1 MENDENRIVSE
12 EGTVEAGLE
21 ETLWNLIEYANTL
34 DKSSDEYAHCVT
46 NIVKMYDTWVKGCK
60 EGMEY
65 NDRQAQREHE
75 MAIKEKERIQRSV
88 DSTEERYVREKQM
101 RLEKEIAELR
111 LEEEKRQHKINVIK
125 DVALGAAGLILPLAV
140 YTALFN
146 KGLKFEQTGT
156 FTSSTFGRNLFGK
169 IKFPSKWF

>member
-1 MENDENRIVSE
+1 MENEENRIVSE

-34 DKSSDEYAHCVT
+34 DKSSDEYAHCIS
-46 NIVKMYDTWVKGCK
+46 NIVKMYDTWVRGCR

-65 NDRQAQREHE
+65 NDRQAQREHD
-75 MAIKEKERIQRSV
+75 ADTR
-88 DSTEERYVREKQM
+88 DKQM
-101 RLEKEIAELR
+101 KLEKEIAQLR
-111 LEEEKRQHKINVIK
+111 LEEEKRQHKVNIIK
-125 DVALGAAGLILPLAV
+125 DVALGAAGLIVPLAV

>member
-1 MENDENRIVSE
+1 MENEENRIVSE

-21 ETLWNLIEYANTL
+21 ETLWNLIEYTNTL
-34 DKSSDEYAHCVT
+34 DKSSEEYAHCVS
-46 NIVKMYDTWVKGCK
+46 NIVKMYDTWVRGCR

-65 NDRQAQREHE
+65 NDRQAQREH
-75 MAIKEKERIQRSV
+75 
-88 DSTEERYVREKQM
+88 DSETRDKQM
-101 RLEKEIAELR
+101 TLEKEIAQLR
-111 LEEEKRQHKINVIK
+111 LEEEKRQHKVNIIK
-125 DVALGAAGLILPLAV
+125 DVALGAAGLIVPLAV